1 MAFLFSLKNP
11 TNNPLKLH
19 QIDNS
24 SLDSVRHHA
33 SYGPCFG
40 SGWDL
45 CIEDRANMSSRS
57 HEHLGYTYTVPS
69 GKKNEP
75 FFTGNNHYR
84 ANEIETFYE
93 IAQ

>member
-24 SLDSVRHHA
+24 SSHSVRDYA
-33 SYGPCFG
+33 SDGPCFG
-40 SGWDL
+40 SGLDL
-45 CIEDRANMSSRS
+45 CIEDRANMRSRS
-57 HEHLGYTYTVPS
+57 HEHLGHTYTVPS
-69 GKKNEP
+69 GIKNEP
-75 FFTGNNHYR
+75 FFTGSNHYR
-84 ANEIETFYE
+84 ENEIETFYE